1 MSALDIRFLLIAHQE
16 ITLQGG
22 YKLGRASIDP
32 SFFNREVATFDVI
45 IAHSAVEDVQQIEIA
60 PVSLESSCQ
69 SHLCQIKVI
78 SSETNLFNE

>member
-1 MSALDIRFLLIAHQE
+1 MSAPDIRFLLIAHQE
-16 ITLQGG
+16 ILLQGG
-22 YKLGRASIDP
+22 YKLGGASIGP

-45 IAHSAVEDVQQIEIA
+45 AHSAVEDVQELEIA

-78 SSETNLFNE
+78 SSETNLFNG